1 MIPIKM
7 HHNYQKRTN
16 VKLDRVSISNKIN
29 SNDTVVNNQIAN
41 QVNNQVADQVNNQ
54 VANQHSTNST
64 DKLKHIFTILSNVY
78 R

>member
-16 VKLDRVSISNKIN
+16 VKLVRIPISNKIN
-29 SNDTVVNNQIAN
+29 SNNTVVNNQA
-41 QVNNQVADQVNNQ
+41 ADQVNNQ
-54 VANQHSTNST
+54 LADQLNNQHVTNST
-64 DKLKHIFTILSNVY
+64 DKLKHIFTILTDIY

>member
-16 VKLDRVSISNKIN
+16 VKLDRVPISNKIS
-29 SNDTVVNNQIAN
+29 SNGTVINNQIAN
-41 QVNNQVADQVNNQ
+41 QVNNQVTDQVNNK
-54 VANQHSTNST
+54 HSTNST

>member
-16 VKLDRVSISNKIN
+16 VKLDRVPISNKIN
-29 SNDTVVNNQIAN
+29 SNGTVVNNQS
-41 QVNNQVADQVNNQ
+41 ADQVNNQ
-54 VANQHSTNST
+54 HVTNST
-64 DKLKHIFTILSNVY
+64 DKLKHIFTILTDIY